1 MAFKQITGRQRAMI
15 NNLRDRAWGAGLKGV
30 TFSQIAKNPADW
42 ENQIRQAEQAKAEQ
56 AKAEQAKAEAERA
69 AAVEAAREAAALAAD
84 EVGVKTVDAN
94 ALIASLRR
102 AGMSVR
108 AIAAAVGV
116 HTSTVYR
123 WARGLF
129 APIASRYAALTALA
143 TEI

>member
-1 MAFKQITGRQRAMI
+1 MSFKQITGRQRAMI
-15 NNLRDRAWGAGLKGV
+15 NNLRDRAWNSGIKGA
-30 TFSQIAKNPADW
+30 TFSQIAKDPTDW
-42 ENQIRQAEQAKAEQ
+42 ENRIRQAEQAKAET
-56 AKAEQAKAEAERA
+56 ERT

-94 ALIASLRR
+94 ALIASLRQ

-108 AIAAAVGV
+108 AIAKAVGV

-129 APIASRYAALTALA
+129 APIASRYAALTALTA
-143 TEI
+143 EI